1 MKEKIKVLVESSK
14 KVLKNAVVYAIIV
27 CAAVASFFVGIYY
40 NKTTTKKEKPTYQV
54 TKVLKALRKF
64 HVAPIKTHLNGNLKT

>member
-27 CAAVASFFVGIYY
+27 CAAVASFFVGIY
-40 NKTTTKKEKPTYQV
+40 
-54 TKVLKALRKF
+54 
-64 HVAPIKTHLNGNLKT
+64 